1 MCFMLQRKILAELR
15 LILLSRVTAQTTA
28 EGKTTHG
35 AENSV
40 VASNSHLPFHSSYT
54 LTFLLYCQSLEM
66 FSWASEKP
74 CISPEYII

>member
-1 MCFMLQRKILAELR
+1 MCFMLHRKILAELR

-28 EGKTTHG
+28 EGKTTHR

-54 LTFLLYCQSLEM
+54 LHFCLTVSNWKCFPGLWRNLELVLN
-66 FSWASEKP
+66 
-74 CISPEYII
+74 I